1 MPAGVLNVVPGDGP
15 RMAQVLYDDPRVK
28 LISFTGST
36 AVGRII
42 ATECAKRGKRVM
54 LILATLANL

>member
-1 MPAGVLNVVPGDGP
+1 
-15 RMAQVLYDDPRVK
+15 MARVIIDDPRVK
-28 LISFTGST
+28 LVTFTGST

-42 ATECAKRGKRVM
+42 ARECAKRGKRVM